1 MPEGRLLQR
10 ILDDINDLPPLPR
23 VAAQVM
29 EMTNDP
35 DVSAAELNNIISQDE
50 ALTANLL
57 KLCNSS
63 YYGLPRVI
71 SSVTQAI
78 MYLGFQT
85 VRNMVLTSTL
95 DRVYADYD
103 LSFYNFEP
111 GGLSRHSFGTAIASQ
126 VISKRLRPGLRD
138 TAFTAGL
145 LHGVGKI
152 ILGKYVREHKNELME
167 VSDGQ
172 FVTRAAERE
181 VFGTDYAE
189 VGSRIADNWNFP
201 QELILAIGYHPEP
214 EQAPGKPLLAV
225 IVYLAQNTCNRLGV
239 GLVGYPVVAP
249 LTDYCVEATGTT
261 EADMDSL
268 CEEVQRNLEAT
279 TASNPDAK

>member
-1 MPEGRLLQR
+1 MSNNRLLQS
-10 ILDDINDLPPLPR
+10 ILEDIHDIPPLPR
-23 VAAQVM
+23 IAAQVM
-29 EMTNDP
+29 EMTSDP
-35 DVSAAELNNIISQDE
+35 DVSAAELNGIISQDE

-103 LSFYNFEP
+103 LSFYNFVP
-111 GGLSRHSFGTAIASQ
+111 GGLSRHSFATGIASQ
-126 VISKRLRPGLRD
+126 VVSKKLRPGLRD

-152 ILGKYVREHKNELME
+152 ILGKYVREHNDELRE
-167 VSDGQ
+167 ISDSQ
-172 FVTRAAERE
+172 FVTREAERE

-189 VGSRIADNWNFP
+189 VGSKIADNWNFP
-201 QELILAIGYHPEP
+201 QELILAIGYHPQP
-214 EQAPGKPLLAV
+214 DQAPGQPLLAA
-225 IVYLAQNTCNRLGV
+225 IVCLAQNACNRIGV
-239 GLVGYPVVAP
+239 GLLGGPVVVA
-249 LTDYCVEATGTT
+249 LSDYCAEATGVT
-261 EADMDSL
+261 EDDMEAF
-268 CEEVQRNLEAT
+268 CEEVNQSLEAT
-279 TASNPDAK
+279 VAPNPDVK

>member
-1 MPEGRLLQR
+1 MPEKRLLQR
-10 ILDDINDLPPLPR
+10 ILDDINDIPPLPH
-23 VAAQVM
+23 VAAKVL

-103 LSFYNFEP
+103 LSFYNYEP
-111 GGLSRHSFGTAIASQ
+111 GGLSRHSFGAAIAAQ
-126 VISKRLRPGLRD
+126 VISKKLRPGLRD

-152 ILGKYVREHKNELME
+152 ILGKYVREHKNELLE
-167 VSDGQ
+167 FSDGQ
-172 FVTRAAERE
+172 FVTRGAERE

-189 VGSRIADNWNFP
+189 VGSKIADNWNFP

-214 EQAPGKPLLAV
+214 EQAPGKPLLAA
-225 IVYLAQNTCNRLGV
+225 IVYLAQNACNRIGV
-239 GLVGYPVVAP
+239 GLLGGSVVAP
-249 LTDYCVEATGTT
+249 LSDYCVEATGTT
-261 EADMDSL
+261 EEDMEAL
-268 CEEVQRNLEAT
+268 CEEIARSLESTGAP
-279 TASNPDAK
+279 NPNAK

>member
-1 MPEGRLLQR
+1 MPESRLLQR
-10 ILDDINDLPPLPR
+10 ILDDINDLPPLPQ

-29 EMTNDP
+29 QMTNDP
-35 DVSAAELNNIISQDE
+35 DVSAAELNNVISQDE

-111 GGLSRHSFGTAIASQ
+111 GGLSRHSFATAIASQ
-126 VISKRLRPGLRD
+126 VISKKLRPGLRD

-167 VSDGQ
+167 VTDGQ
-172 FVTRAAERE
+172 FVTREAK
-181 VFGTDYAE
+181 
-189 VGSRIADNWNFP
+189 IADNWNFP

-214 EQAPGKPLLAV
+214 ELAPGKPLLSV
-225 IVYLAQNTCNRLGV
+225 IVYLAQNTCKRLGV
-239 GLVGYPVVAP
+239 GLLGGPIVSP
-249 LTDYCVEATGTT
+249 LSDYCAEATGTT
-261 EADMDSL
+261 EEDMDAL
-268 CEEVQRNLEAT
+268 LAEVQQNLEAT
-279 TASNPDAK
+279 RAPNPDAK

>member
-1 MPEGRLLQR
+1 MPENRLLQR
-10 ILDDINDLPPLPR
+10 ILDDINDIPPLPQ

-35 DVSAAELNNIISQDE
+35 DVSAAELNNVISQDE
-50 ALTANLL
+50 GLTANLL

-103 LSFYNFEP
+103 LRFYNFQP
-111 GGLSRHSFGTAIASQ
+111 SGLSRHSFGVAVASQ
-126 VISKRLRPGLRD
+126 IVSKKLRPGLRD

-152 ILGKYVREHKNELME
+152 ILGKYVREHNEELLG
-167 VSDGQ
+167 VSEGQ
-172 FVTRAAERE
+172 LVTREAERE

-189 VGSRIADNWNFP
+189 VGAKIADNWNFP

-214 EQAPGKPLLAV
+214 DQAPGKPLLAA
-225 IVYLAQNTCNRLGV
+225 IVCLAQNACNRIGV
-239 GLVGYPVVAP
+239 GLLGGPLVVP
-249 LTDYCVEATGTT
+249 LSAYCSEATGTT
-261 EADMDSL
+261 EEDMEPL
-268 CEEVQRNLEAT
+268 CAEVEKNLEAT
-279 TASNPDAK
+279 QIPNPNAK